1 MIVNKK
7 LVKEDLEKIGDI
19 DRSEPIDES
28 YILENGELK
37 ISENKKEVP
46 NWDEEKRNEVKNRIE
61 NGAMKELAKE
71 VD

>member
-46 NWDEEKRNEVKNRIE
+46 NWDE
-61 NGAMKELAKE
+61 
-71 VD
+71 

>member
-1 MIVNKK
+1 MFGNNVRVTPTIVDYSVLTKQYSMIVNKK

-46 NWDEEKRNEVKNRIE
+46 NWDE
-61 NGAMKELAKE
+61 
-71 VD
+71 